1 MKIVCEAPTRRHR
14 LIIIA
19 ATLVAAFSNSP
30 RALAQTA
37 NDAAPTDED
46 IITLSPFEVNTS
58 QDIGYLA
65 TSTLSGT
72 RTNTALKDV
81 ANPLDIFT
89 AELMDDLAVQ
99 DIQDLTSLANG
110 VEPNAA
116 GDLNSDG
123 QEREVW
129 NYNYMQIRGF
139 KTGVLTRNFMDLNAQ
154 FEAYNSERVEFS
166 KGPNAI
172 LSGSGNPGGTVNY
185 ATKVPRLERNAYSI
199 THRTDDLGSQ
209 RVAADVNQVLIP
221 DQLGVRLSALWE
233 DQDFYRHP
241 SYERQN
247 AWHLVGK
254 WQPNR
259 DTSITVGHERRS
271 SERASPRGIYP
282 RDFVSAW
289 LEAGSPVVTA
299 VPSNNNVTVGGST
312 VSASS
317 QGLATMNGNN
327 WVLDS
332 DGLIRNTRRTARG
345 TFTKLNGINMD
356 TAATGFDYPLDVWIG
371 GPNGIN
377 DSDWDITEIN
387 LTQRVSD
394 DFNVELAYGHTT
406 NEVMQG
412 MSIDRR
418 LFVDP
423 NDFGDNTHPGELYIE
438 TRPFW
443 IHRDIEID
451 HYRATASYD
460 FRPDEINPWFGSHQL
475 AFAYEYNERV
485 EAWNSGRLTITE
497 NPSGVIDPGSFS
509 GGYSNSSLA
518 LYLRDYLDVS
528 SGKVAL
534 HDLRDLYYSDGINQ
548 NGYIAQFLPSTDYGT
563 ARTLTEQDSLLGVF
577 QSRWLKDHLIT
588 TIGLRKDKRR
598 IYDAPMQ
605 DDGTGLYEP
614 VELVSG
620 APEGTT
626 LSNYAAFTEA
636 PTVVEGISRNYGAVV
651 HTLDWLSFSFNYA
664 TNFSPRTESRDL
676 YGEFVPASTGESTD
690 YGIRLSLLEDRL
702 SVSLVHFETEEL
714 NSATNGNSINTPF
727 DEMLA
732 ADEILV
738 DNGILAATRPVD
750 RFTTADRSAKGE
762 ELTIIGSPTRN
773 WTLRL
778 SASSLVN
785 KQTNLAPDVRAFYL
799 ENLPFYQAQDPSLTR
814 ASGTT
819 TLGTYVTQ
827 MQEQYAL
834 MNTRENVQVFPASK
848 YTAQATAKYAF
859 DRDSALKG
867 FALGGTA
874 SWRSAPIIG
883 YFLQA
888 DGSFDITRYARGD
901 SRMTAD
907 LFMNYQR
914 KLARDVQWKIQL
926 NISNLF
932 DDDDPFPISARNAT
946 SDASSAWVET
956 LYRPMDGRVISL
968 TNTFSF

>member
-1 MKIVCEAPTRRHR
+1 MHPARGRTLAAA
-14 LIIIA
+14 LIAGCLLPLSLCAQTTEEA
-19 ATLVAAFSNSP
+19 ATASE
-30 RALAQTA
+30 
-37 NDAAPTDED
+37 DE
-46 IITLSPFEVNTS
+46 IITLSPFTVSTDK
-58 QDIGYLA
+58 DIGYLA
-65 TSTLSGT
+65 TATLSGT

-81 ANPLDIFT
+81 ANPLDIIT

-129 NYNYMQIRGF
+129 NYNYMEIRGF

-154 FEAYNSERVEFS
+154 FESYNSERVEFS

-185 ATKVPRLERNAYSI
+185 ATKVPRLERSAYSI

-209 RVAADVNQVLIP
+209 RIAADVNQVLIP
-221 DQLGVRLSALWE
+221 GELGVRLSALWE
-233 DQDFYRHP
+233 DQDFYRYP

-259 DTSITVGHERRS
+259 NTAITIGHERRS
-271 SERASPRGIYP
+271 SERASPRGIFA

-289 LEAGSPVVTA
+289 VAAGSPIVTA
-299 VPSNNNVTVGGST
+299 VPANNRVTVDGTTYS
-312 VSASS
+312 SSS
-317 QGLATMNGNN
+317 QGLATVNGNN

-332 DGLIRNTRRTARG
+332 DGVIRNTRRTARG

-356 TAATGFDYPLDVWIG
+356 TAATGYDYPLDAWIG

-387 LTQRVSD
+387 LTQRISD

-406 NEVMQG
+406 NDVLQG

-423 NDFGDNTHPGELYIE
+423 NNFGVNTHAGELYME
-438 TRPFW
+438 TRPF
-443 IHRDIEID
+443 IIDRDMEID
-451 HYRATASYD
+451 HYRATASYE
-460 FRPDEINPWFGSHQL
+460 FHPDEINEWFGSHQL
-475 AFAYEYNERV
+475 AFAYEYNERD
-485 EAWNSGRLTITE
+485 EAWNGGRMTITQ
-497 NPSGVIDPGSFS
+497 NQNGVVDPANFS
-509 GGYSNSSLA
+509 GGYQSSSLA
-518 LYLRDYLDVS
+518 LYIRDYLDPAA
-528 SGKVAL
+528 GKVAL
-534 HDLRDLYYSDGINQ
+534 HDLRELYYSDGINQ
-548 NGYIAQFLPSTDYGT
+548 DGYVAEFLPIADYAT

-598 IYDAPMQ
+598 IYDAAMQ
-605 DDGTGLYEP
+605 NDGTGLFEP

-626 LSNYAAFTEA
+626 LSNYAAFIDD
-636 PTVVEGISRNYGAVV
+636 PTVVEGISRNYGAVI
-651 HTLDWLSFSFNYA
+651 HALDWLSFSLNYA

-676 YGEFVPASTGESTD
+676 YGEFIPASTGESTD
-690 YGIRLSLLEDRL
+690 YGIRLSLLQDRL
-702 SVSLVHFETEEL
+702 SISLIHFETEEL
-714 NSATNGNSINTPF
+714 NSATNGNNINSPF
-727 DEMLA
+727 SAMDA
-732 ADEILV
+732 ADQILV
-738 DNGILAATRPVD
+738 DNGILAETRLVD
-750 RFTTADRSAKGE
+750 RFTTADRRAKGE

-778 SASSLVN
+778 TASTLVN

-799 ENLPFYQAQDPSLTR
+799 ENLPFYKAQDPSLTR
-814 ASGTT
+814 VNGTA
-819 TLGTYVTQ
+819 TLGSYIAQ
-827 MQEQYAL
+827 MEDQYAL
-834 MNTRENVQVFPASK
+834 MNTRENVQSFPASK
-848 YTAQATAKYAF
+848 YTARLTAKYAF

-867 FALGGTA
+867 FAIGGTTR
-874 SWRSAPIIG
+874 WRSAPIIG
-883 YFLQA
+883 YFRQA

-901 SRMTAD
+901 SRISAD

-914 KLARDVQWKIQL
+914 KLTRNVDWKIQV

-932 DDDDPFPISARNAT
+932 DNDDPFPISARNE
-946 SDASSAWVET
+946 SAADGAPFVRT
-956 LYRPMDGRVISL
+956 LYRPMSGRVISL
-968 TNTFSF
+968 TNSFKF